1 MGDFIS
7 GFRNSREI
15 GSVRNV
21 CMKSMPAGTH
31 TVEEEKKKRKKK
43 SNKNGQNK
51 EKREKVTNE

>member
-31 TVEEEKKKRKKK
+31 TVEEEKKEKKVIRTVKIKKK
-43 SNKNGQNK
+43 
-51 EKREKVTNE
+51 EKK

>member
-31 TVEEEKKKRKKK
+31 TVEEEKKERKKVIRTVK
-43 SNKNGQNK
+43 IKKK
-51 EKREKVTNE
+51 EKK

>member
-21 CMKSMPAGTH
+21 CMKSVPAGTH
-31 TVEEEKKKRKKK
+31 TVEEEKKERKKK
-43 SNKNGQNK
+43 VVRTVKIKKK
-51 EKREKVTNE
+51 EKK